1 MGGREGGVKGLGDL
15 YGKTW
20 DCKSSKK
27 LLYEGIVSEEDDG
40 LLEGGVI
47 VEARGG
53 DNEFIE
59 DWIGQDVDQ
68 QHLALGD
75 REAEEMD
82 GDFVGGG
89 VQDGGHVE

>member
-1 MGGREGGVKGLGDL
+1 MSGCEGGVKGLGDL

-27 LLYEGIVSEEDDG
+27 LLYEGVVSEEDDG

-47 VEARGG
+47 AVAGGG
-53 DNEFIE
+53 DDKLVE
-59 DWIGQDVDQ
+59 DQVSQDVDQ
-68 QHLALGD
+68 QYLTLGD

-82 GDFVGGG
+82 GDLVGRG
-89 VQDGGHVE
+89 V